1 MTLREL
7 MTERLLFSIDEQ
19 ELKNRYQ
26 LTESDINDLS
36 DLDLFELYETVVVG
50 VE

>member
-26 LTESDINDLS
+26 LTESDVNDLS

-50 VE
+50 D

>member
-1 MTLREL
+1 

-26 LTESDINDLS
+26 LTESDVNDLS

-50 VE
+50 D